1 MNREILYRRL
11 VKAFPNM
18 QNLKKV
24 LLLNSLVTKL
34 EKELK
39 KEKELIKNQKKQ
51 IKNKERVQ

>member
-39 KEKELIKNQKKQ
+39 KEKELIKN
-51 IKNKERVQ
+51 